1 MGVAKGEVV
10 PFAAGVEKNNRMSLL
25 FRMLCCVI
33 RRSAKNSNKRSGYSD
48 FVYATENQ

>member
-1 MGVAKGEVV
+1 MGVAKVGSYRLQREWRKTTECLSCLGCDV
-10 PFAAGVEKNNRMSLL
+10 
-25 FRMLCCVI
+25 VI